1 MASERALQNANTPD
15 ADLPPET
22 VSLSRRQFLLRTG
35 TVGAGAYALLSPSL
49 AWATDP
55 TSALLSRIAGPAL
68 QELARDTIAGVIVF
82 QVPGSDKYS
91 QAQGLASSKPGGID
105 ADADD
110 LLMHSLD
117 YFLPVPDSYAQAMA
131 AAFTTAVSD
140 IPIPNDVLGRFGA
153 LGETLAW
160 HMDDALRR
168 LLNNDGA
175 VPLSLPIALM
185 LNFLA
190 TGVDPTSIAGAIP
203 ASPFAS
209 LTFEQKG
216 QVFEAIE
223 QGDSDLVAQLDTT
236 APQPLKG
243 SLSGLLKF
251 VGGALLEFASFT
263 SYTEWSQLERGN
275 PVLRGRPVGWDL
287 ANYMPGRV
295 SSIDGWDEFKGYFQ
309 GRRHVS
315 TARRFRHGGN
325 HTRRA

>member
-1 MASERALQNANTPD
+1 LPSERALENTNTPD
-15 ADLPPET
+15 DEPIREH
-22 VSLSRRQFLLRTG
+22 VSLSRRQFLLRSG
-35 TVGAGAYALLSPSL
+35 TLGAGAYALLSPSL

-55 TSALLSRIAGPAL
+55 LSVLLNRVAQPAL

-91 QAQGLASSKPGGID
+91 KAQGLTSSEPGGVD
-105 ADADD
+105 ADADG
-110 LLMHSLD
+110 LLLHSLD

-140 IPIPNDVLGRFGA
+140 IPIPDDVLGRFGA
-153 LGETLAW
+153 LGEAFAW

-168 LLNNDGA
+168 LLHNDA
-175 VPLSLPIALM
+175 AMPLSLPIALM

-190 TGVDPTSIAGAIP
+190 TSLDPKSIAGAIP

-209 LTFEQKG
+209 LSFEQKG
-216 QVFEAIE
+216 QVFKAIE

-236 APQPLKG
+236 VSQPLKG

-263 SYTEWSQLERGN
+263 SYTEWSQFERGN

-287 ANYMPGRV
+287 AKYMPGRV
-295 SSIDGWDEFKGYFQ
+295 GSVDGWDEFKGYFQ
-309 GRRHVS
+309 GRQHVS
-315 TARRFRHGGN
+315 TARRFRHA
-325 HTRRA
+325 RKV